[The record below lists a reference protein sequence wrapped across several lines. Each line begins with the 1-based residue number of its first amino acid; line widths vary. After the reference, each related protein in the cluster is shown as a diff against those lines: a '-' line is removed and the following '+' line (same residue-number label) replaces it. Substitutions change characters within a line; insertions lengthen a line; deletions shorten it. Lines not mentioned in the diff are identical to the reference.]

1 MIAQILEQT
10 KRQLQL
16 IKSDATSPRYP
27 LWFITPESDK
37 SLVGMGILAKRG
49 LRALQ
54 ASTRA
59 YISVRQPS
67 RTMRRR
73 SG

>member
-37 SLVGMGILAKRG
+37 SLVRND
-49 LRALQ
+49 RA
-54 ASTRA
+54 ADDA
-59 YISVRQPS
+59 DPA
-67 RTMRRR
+67 
-73 SG
+73 

>member
-27 LWFITPESDK
+27 PWFITPEPDK
-37 SLVGMGILAKRG
+37 SL
-49 LRALQ
+49 Q
-54 ASTRA
+54 S
-59 YISVRQPS
+59 
-67 RTMRRR
+67 
-73 SG
+73 